1 MSILVNKNTR
11 VIFQGITGKLGRY
24 YSLQM
29 IEYGT
34 QVVAGVTPGKGGE
47 TVNGV
52 PVYNTIK
59 KAKEK
64 HQADCVMVFVPAP
77 FTKDAFMEC
86 IDAEIDLILCLT
98 EGVPVQ
104 DMMIVKTRLK
114 QSRTKL
120 LGPNSPGIVTPGEF
134 ISGLMP
140 REAFVRGNI
149 GIVSRSGTLTYQTA
163 EILNRAGFSE
173 STCLGIGGDQ
183 IVGLGF
189 VEVLALFEEDPE
201 TKLVVLIGEIGGEG
215 EEAAAA
221 FIKNRMSKPVVAFV
235 AGRCAPEGKTMGH
248 AGAIISGGKGTYQS
262 KLKAFTEAGVPVATI
277 ITDLPKLVKDRMGG
291 Y

>member
-1 MSILVNKNTR
+1 MSILVNKDTR
-11 VIFQGITGKLGRY
+11 VIFQGITGKLGQY

-34 QVVAGVTPGKGGE
+34 KVVAGVTPGKKGQV
-47 TVNGV
+47 VNGV

-59 KAKEK
+59 EAKEK
-64 HQADCVMVFVPAP
+64 HGADCVMVFVPAP

-86 IDAEIDLILCLT
+86 IDADVDLILCLT

-104 DMMIVKTRLK
+104 DMMVTRTRLVR
-114 QSRTKL
+114 SRTKL

-140 REAFVRGNI
+140 KEAFVRGNI

-163 EILNRAGFSE
+163 EILNRAGFGE
-173 STCLGIGGDQ
+173 STCLGIGGDP
-183 IVGLGF
+183 VGGLGF
-189 VEVLALFEEDPE
+189 VDVLALFEKDSE
-201 TKLVVLIGEIGGEG
+201 TKIVVMIGEIGGQG

-221 FIKNRMSKPVVAFV
+221 FIKKNMTKPVVTFV
-235 AGRCAPEGKTMGH
+235 AGRSAPEGKTMGH
-248 AGAIISGGKGTYQS
+248 AGAIISAGKGTYQS
-262 KLKAFTEAGVPVATI
+262 KAKAFEEAGVPVARI
-277 ITDLPKLVKDRMGG
+277 ITDIPKLVKEKLKA
-291 Y
+291 